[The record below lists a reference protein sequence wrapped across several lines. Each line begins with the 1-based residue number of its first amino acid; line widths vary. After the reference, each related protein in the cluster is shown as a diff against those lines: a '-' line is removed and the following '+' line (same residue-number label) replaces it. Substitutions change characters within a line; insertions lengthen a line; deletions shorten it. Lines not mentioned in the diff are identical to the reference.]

1 MNQDITVVMN
11 QKRSRFVRAEVV
23 VCIDTADELV
33 FALNCND
40 RDLQIGEFAGGE
52 CMGEDDEALDFVR
65 HQLLNVAVLRLVVA
79 VSGEDEEFIAIFLI
93 RSKNLIQ
100 HLGIVVHGETRDQ
113 DADKFGLS
121 VRENFCHFVF
131 FIVQFIQCI
140 GNDLLIFRC
149 QGIRV
154 VEIPGNGCFGK
165 MRVLC
170 NIIKGYIFFRAISS
184 SVLPF
189 KSVA

>member
-65 HQLLNVAVLRLVVA
+65 HQLLNVAALRLVVA

-170 NIIKGYIFFRAISS
+170 NIMMLGSKAS
-184 SVLPF
+184 L
-189 KSVA
+189 

>member
-1 MNQDITVVMN
+1 
-11 QKRSRFVRAEVV
+11 
-23 VCIDTADELV
+23 
-33 FALNCND
+33 
-40 RDLQIGEFAGGE
+40 
-52 CMGEDDEALDFVR
+52 MGEDDEALDFVR

-149 QGIRV
+149 QGIMV
-154 VEIPGNGCFGK
+154 VLEKCVYCAISLKVTF
-165 MRVLC
+165 
-170 NIIKGYIFFRAISS
+170 FFRAISS

>member
-65 HQLLNVAVLRLVVA
+65 HQLLNVAALRLVVA

-100 HLGIVVHGETRDQ
+100 HFRIVMIVKMWNNDSN
-113 DADKFGLS
+113 KLGLS
-121 VRENFCHFVF
+121 VCQNPCYFIF
-131 FIVQFIQCI
+131 FII
-140 GNDLLIFRC
+140 
-149 QGIRV
+149 
-154 VEIPGNGCFGK
+154 
-165 MRVLC
+165 
-170 NIIKGYIFFRAISS
+170 
-184 SVLPF
+184 
-189 KSVA
+189 

>member
-65 HQLLNVAVLRLVVA
+65 HQLLNVAVLRLIVA

-165 MRVLC
+165 
-170 NIIKGYIFFRAISS
+170 
-184 SVLPF
+184 
-189 KSVA
+189 